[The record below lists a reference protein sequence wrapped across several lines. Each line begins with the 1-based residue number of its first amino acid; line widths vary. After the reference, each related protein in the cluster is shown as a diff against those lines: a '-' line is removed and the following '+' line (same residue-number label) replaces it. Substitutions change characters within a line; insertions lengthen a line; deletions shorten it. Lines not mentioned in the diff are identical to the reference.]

1 MSEAPP
7 PVPRATPTTLGRPAG
22 GSSTVTSSPCSV
34 SQAATNAAISASPA
48 PPGTS
53 AGLTESI
60 ATSCASRSVVTAG
73 IGSGPPP
80 RRPAP
85 IRCATT
91 VRACAAGDP
100 RAALLRGRR
109 RGATLHP
116 CRGTA
121 VHHAAIAERGDR
133 PARAAARRRALR
145 PRQAG
150 PAADA
155 GRRGLAHRRPR
166 DPRAGRERGRGHPP
180 RRRRRAAARRLRG
193 ARRLGADDA
202 DPDPPAGGRA
212 AARDPPAAG
221 RLRRSVGRPCD
232 RRRRHRARAAADR
245 RPVRVR
251 GPVRRGPRR
260 RAAAHASAGARRLGR
275 GRRSRGATRSS
286 PTPGRM
292 RSGGPSTPPT
302 TSAAARR
309 RAGSRSGASTRS
321 LRPSPSAAPIA
332 FTSAAAA
339 RLYPRPDL
347 AYVPLAGAAP
357 CTVALAWDPE
367 RPPTVLASLLAAA
380 RRAREQAR
388 ADGSFDLYGWR

>member
-60 ATSCASRSVVTAG
+60 ATNSASRSVVTAG
-73 IGSGPPP
+73 SGSAPPT

-91 VRACAAGDP
+91 VCACAAGDP

-133 PARAAARRRALR
+133 PARAAARRRAFR

-150 PAADA
+150 PEADA
-155 GRRGLAHRRPR
+155 RRRGPAHRRPR
-166 DPRAGRERGRGHPP
+166 DPRAGRERGRGRPP

-202 DPDPPAGGRA
+202 DPHPPAGGRA

-221 RLRRSVGRPCD
+221 RLRRSVGRPRD
-232 RRRRHRARAAADR
+232 RRRRRRARAAADR

-251 GPVRRGPRR
+251 GPVRRGPRG
-260 RAAAHASAGARRLGR
+260 RAPAHASAGGRHLGR
-275 GRRSRGATRSS
+275 GRR
-286 PTPGRM
+286 
-292 RSGGPSTPPT
+292 
-302 TSAAARR
+302 ARR
-309 RAGSRSGASTRS
+309 GPVITDPGPDAVWRAFYTADDVRGDPPARGVEVGSFDEELATVALGRA
-321 LRPSPSAAPIA
+321 IA